1 MIKYPATMQ
10 EIDRRMK
17 AMNELFYDLREDGMT
32 YREIGELMECSPEWA
47 RRRVLRYTH
56 LIEKGIV
63 SDA

>member
-32 YREIGELMECSPEWA
+32 YKEIGDLMRCSPEWA
-47 RRRVLRYTH
+47 RRRVLKYTY
-56 LIEKGIV
+56 LIEEGV
-63 SDA
+63 VHE

>member
-1 MIKYPATMQ
+1 
-10 EIDRRMK
+10 MK

-47 RRRVLRYTH
+47 RRRVLRYTQ